1 MVNSVCENIE
11 GAFRPSRT
19 HGFFLFAFP
28 LSASHAGHKFERR
41 KMKQHVTCDKSKEK
55 LKGEHF
61 TLNDWQPTQADA
73 NKNRHNYAT
82 NNNFFPFFG
91 LKW

>member
-11 GAFRPSRT
+11 GALCPSRT

-28 LSASHAGHKFERR
+28 LSASHAGHKFKRR

-55 LKGEHF
+55 L
-61 TLNDWQPTQADA
+61 
-73 NKNRHNYAT
+73 
-82 NNNFFPFFG
+82 
-91 LKW
+91 